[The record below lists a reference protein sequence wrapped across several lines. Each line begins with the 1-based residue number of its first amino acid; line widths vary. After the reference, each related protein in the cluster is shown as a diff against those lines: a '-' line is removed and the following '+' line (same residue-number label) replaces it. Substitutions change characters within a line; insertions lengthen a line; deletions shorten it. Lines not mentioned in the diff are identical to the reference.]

1 MNLKPVNVLTSFLLF
16 AILTFTH
23 LSQAQTKD
31 TLVLK
36 PKAPLEKWYDKISLR
51 GYAQLRYNGLI
62 ESNPKLKCEQCDRSW
77 GDGGDFFIR
86 RIRLIFFGQISEK
99 VYLYIQPDFA
109 SATGNSLNFG
119 QIRDAYVDVGLDKD
133 NEFRFRF
140 GQSKIPYGF
149 ENMQS
154 SQNRITLDRNDAINS
169 AAANERDLGVF
180 FYWAPKEIRQ
190 RFSTLVKQGL
200 KGSGDYGV
208 FGFGAYNGQT
218 ANRADLNNKQHLVAR
233 LTYPFL
239 FGKQFIEPGIQAYT
253 GKYVMAV
260 DQLSSGVKTNTNRNY
275 LDQRVAATLVV
286 YPQPFGIQAEY
297 NIGRGPE
304 FNKQTDSIEVKSL
317 NGGYVMLNYM
327 AKINNQ
333 TLYPFVKA
341 QYYDGGKKHERDAR
355 SYLVKEL
362 EIGAEWEPN
371 KFLELVV
378 NYTFSSRRFED
389 FIIQDNLQR
398 GSLLRIQAQIN
409 F

>member
-1 MNLKPVNVLTSFLLF
+1 MYLKPVNVLSGLLLL
-16 AILTFTH
+16 AILAFASS
-23 LSQAQTKD
+23 SQAQTKD

-36 PKAPLEKWYDKISLR
+36 PKASLEKWYDKISLR

-62 ESNPKLKCEQCDRSW
+62 ESNPNLKCEQCDRSW

-86 RIRLIFFGQISEK
+86 RIRLIFFGQISKK

-109 SATGNSLNFG
+109 SSAGTSSNFG
-119 QIRDAYVDVGLDKD
+119 QIRDAYVDVGLDND

-169 AAANERDLGVF
+169 AAANERDLGLF

-190 RFSTLVKQGL
+190 RFSDLVKLGL

-218 ANRADLNNKQHLVAR
+218 ANRPDLNNKQHLIAR
-233 LTYPFL
+233 LSYPFL

-253 GKYVMAV
+253 GKYVMAA
-260 DQLSSGVKTNTNRNY
+260 DQLSSGVKTNANRNY
-275 LDQRVAATLVV
+275 LDQRIAATLVV
-286 YPQPFGIQAEY
+286 YPQPFGLQAEY
-297 NIGRGPE
+297 NIGKGPE

-327 AKINNQ
+327 ARINNHL
-333 TLYPFVKA
+333 LYPFIKA

-362 EIGAEWEPN
+362 EVGAEWEPN

-389 FIIQDNLQR
+389 FVLQDNLQR
-398 GSLLRIQAQIN
+398 GSLLRIQAQVN

>member
-1 MNLKPVNVLTSFLLF
+1 MYLKAVNVLSCLLLF
-16 AILTFTH
+16 ITLTFSH

-36 PKAPLEKWYDKISLR
+36 PKTSIEKWYDKISLR
-51 GYAQLRYNGLI
+51 GYAQLRYNGLL
-62 ESNPKLKCEQCDRSW
+62 ESNPDLKCEQCDRSW
-77 GDGGDFFIR
+77 GDGGDFFLR
-86 RIRLIFFGQISEK
+86 RIRLIFFGQISK
-99 VYLYIQPDFA
+99 QVYIYIQPDFA
-109 SATGNSLNFG
+109 SSAGTSSNFG
-119 QIRDAYVDVGLDKD
+119 QIRDAYVDVGLDSD

-140 GQSKIPYGF
+140 GQSKVPYGF

-169 AAANERDLGVF
+169 AAANERDLGLF

-190 RFSTLVKQGL
+190 RFSDLVKLGL

-233 LTYPFL
+233 LSYPFL
-239 FGKQFIEPGIQAYT
+239 FGKQFIEPGIQAYK
-253 GKYVMAV
+253 GKYVMAA
-260 DQLSSGVKTNTNRNY
+260 DQLSSGVKTNTSSNY
-275 LDQRVAATLVV
+275 LDQRIAATLVV

-297 NIGRGPE
+297 NIGKGPE

-317 NGGYVMLNYM
+317 NGGYIMFNYM
-327 AKINNQ
+327 TRINKHL
-333 TLYPFVKA
+333 LYPFIKA

-371 KFLELVV
+371 NFLELVV

-389 FIIQDNLQR
+389 FALQDNLQR
-398 GSLLRIQAQIN
+398 GSLLRIQAQVN

>member
-1 MNLKPVNVLTSFLLF
+1 MYLKPVNVLSSFLLF

-36 PKAPLEKWYDKISLR
+36 PKASIEKWYDKLAIR

-62 ESNPKLKCEQCDRSW
+62 ESNPNLKCEQCDRSW

-154 SQNRITLDRNDAINS
+154 SQNRLTLDRNDAINS
-169 AAANERDLGVF
+169 AAANERDLGLF

-218 ANRADLNNKQHLVAR
+218 ANRPDLNNKQHLIAR
-233 LTYPFL
+233 LSYPFL

-253 GKYVMAV
+253 GKYVMAA
-260 DQLSSGVKTNTNRNY
+260 DQLSSGVKTNASKNY
-275 LDQRVAATLVV
+275 LDQRIAATLVV
-286 YPQPFGIQAEY
+286 YPQPFGVQAEY
-297 NIGRGPE
+297 NIGKGPE

-317 NGGYVMLNYM
+317 NGGYVMFNYM

-333 TLYPFVKA
+333 LLYPFVKA

-389 FIIQDNLQR
+389 FALQDNLQR
-398 GSLLRIQAQIN
+398 GSLLRIQAQVN

>member
-1 MNLKPVNVLTSFLLF
+1 MYLKPVNVLSSFLLF

-36 PKAPLEKWYDKISLR
+36 SKASIEKWYDKLAIR

-62 ESNPKLKCEQCDRSW
+62 ESNPNLKCEQCDRSW

-154 SQNRITLDRNDAINS
+154 SQNRLTLDRNDAINS
-169 AAANERDLGVF
+169 AAANERDLGLF

-190 RFSTLVKQGL
+190 RFSDLVKLGL

-218 ANRADLNNKQHLVAR
+218 ANRPDLNNKQHLIAR
-233 LTYPFL
+233 LSYPFL

-253 GKYVMAV
+253 GKYVMAA
-260 DQLSSGVKTNTNRNY
+260 DQLSSGVKTNASKNY
-275 LDQRVAATLVV
+275 LDQRIAATLVV
-286 YPQPFGIQAEY
+286 YPQPFGVQAEY
-297 NIGRGPE
+297 NIGKGPE

-317 NGGYVMLNYM
+317 NGGYVMFNYM

-333 TLYPFVKA
+333 LLYPFVKA

-389 FIIQDNLQR
+389 FALQDNLQR

>member
-1 MNLKPVNVLTSFLLF
+1 MYLKPVNVLSGLLLL
-16 AILTFTH
+16 AILAFASS
-23 LSQAQTKD
+23 SQAQTKD

-36 PKAPLEKWYDKISLR
+36 PKVSLEKWYDKISLR

-62 ESNPKLKCEQCDRSW
+62 ESNPNLKCEQCDRSW

-86 RIRLIFFGQISEK
+86 RIRLIFFGQISKK

-109 SATGNSLNFG
+109 SSAGTSSNFG
-119 QIRDAYVDVGLDKD
+119 QIRDAYVDVGLDND

-169 AAANERDLGVF
+169 AAANERDLGLF

-190 RFSTLVKQGL
+190 RFSDLVKLGL

-218 ANRADLNNKQHLVAR
+218 ANRPDLNNKQHLIAR
-233 LTYPFL
+233 LSYPFL

-253 GKYVMAV
+253 GKYVMAA
-260 DQLSSGVKTNTNRNY
+260 DQLSSGVKTNANRNY
-275 LDQRVAATLVV
+275 LDQRIAATLVV
-286 YPQPFGIQAEY
+286 YPQPFGLQAEY
-297 NIGRGPE
+297 NIGKGPE

-327 AKINNQ
+327 ARINNHL
-333 TLYPFVKA
+333 LYPFIKA

-362 EIGAEWEPN
+362 EVGAEWEPN

-389 FIIQDNLQR
+389 FALQDNLQR
-398 GSLLRIQAQIN
+398 GSLLRIQAQVN

>member
-1 MNLKPVNVLTSFLLF
+1 MYLKAVNVLSCLLLF
-16 AILTFTH
+16 IMLTFSH

-36 PKAPLEKWYDKISLR
+36 PKTSTEKWYDKISLR
-51 GYAQLRYNGLI
+51 GYAQLRYNGLL
-62 ESNPKLKCEQCDRSW
+62 ESNPDLKCEQCDRSW
-77 GDGGDFFIR
+77 GDGGDFFLR
-86 RIRLIFFGQISEK
+86 RIRLIFFGQISK
-99 VYLYIQPDFA
+99 QVYIYIQPDFA
-109 SATGNSLNFG
+109 SSAGTSSNFG
-119 QIRDAYVDVGLDKD
+119 QIRDAYVDVGLDSD

-154 SQNRITLDRNDAINS
+154 SQNRISLDRNDAINS
-169 AAANERDLGVF
+169 AAANERDLGLF

-190 RFSTLVKQGL
+190 RFSDLIKLGL

-218 ANRADLNNKQHLVAR
+218 ANRADLNNKQHLIAR
-233 LTYPFL
+233 LSYPFL

-253 GKYVMAV
+253 GKYVMAT
-260 DQLSSGVKTNTNRNY
+260 DQLSSGVKTNANRNY
-275 LDQRVAATLVV
+275 LDQRIAATLVV
-286 YPQPFGIQAEY
+286 YPQPFGLQAEY
-297 NIGRGPE
+297 NIGKGPE
-304 FNKQTDSIEVKSL
+304 FNKQTDSVEVKSL

-327 AKINNQ
+327 AKINKHL
-333 TLYPFVKA
+333 LYPFIKA

-362 EIGAEWEPN
+362 EVGAEWEPN

-389 FIIQDNLQR
+389 FALQDNLQR
-398 GSLLRIQAQIN
+398 GSLLRIQAQVN